1 MNCHLFDQD
10 NNNSL
15 VPPSLEI
22 LRRIF
27 IKFASFSLCFFFGK
41 FIASASLVA
50 KNGST
55 VCHRDG

>member
-1 MNCHLFDQD
+1 MNCLLFDQD
-10 NNNSL
+10 SNNSL

-27 IKFASFSLCFFFGK
+27 IKFASFSLCFFGK

-55 VCHRDG
+55 VCHKDG